1 MTAQALEE
9 RGIRLKRYQPGE
21 HRAPCPECDRG
32 PRDDALAVRFESHG
46 SATWM
51 CHRCGFKG
59 GIGSERERLSRR
71 RDKPCRAERIPEQP
85 EPYISTSLAPWGLD
99 LWDSCN
105 PILPGTTAAIYLD
118 QRCCIVPPGDLR
130 WHPALEDKVSGYS
143 GPALVGLVTDAL
155 TGEPINLHRTWISA
169 DGAGKAPIEKPR
181 RLLKGHRSRG
191 VIRLWPDQEVT
202 LGLVVGEGVETCLA
216 AALESL
222 TPVWATISAGNL
234 AAFPVLPGIE
244 ALTILADHDKPNQ
257 KTGKRAGRAA
267 ALELTRRYTEAGFD
281 PKRDIKVIYPPTEG
295 EDVNDLVRKHR
306 GVA

>member
-1 MTAQALEE
+1 VSGDLQTQLKE
-9 RGIRLKRYQPGE
+9 RGIRLRHHKPGE
-21 HRAPCPECDRG
+21 QRAPCPECERG
-32 PRDDALAVRFESHG
+32 PRDDALAIRIDG
-46 SATWM
+46 DGATWI
-51 CHRCGFKG
+51 CHRCGWSG
-59 GIGSERERLSRR
+59 GVRPERGASCRR
-71 RDKPCRAERIPEQP
+71 EVVRPVPTPEPEQH
-85 EPYISTSLAPWGLD
+85 YTLAPWGLD

-105 PILPGTTAAIYLD
+105 AILPGTTAAIYLD

-130 WHPALEDKVSGYS
+130 WHPALEEKVSGYS

-155 TGEPINLHRTWISA
+155 TGEPINLHRTWIAA

-244 ALTILADHDKPNQ
+244 ALTILVDHDKPNP

-267 ALELTRRYTEAGFD
+267 ALELIRRYTEAGFD

>member
-1 MTAQALEE
+1 
-9 RGIRLKRYQPGE
+9 
-21 HRAPCPECDRG
+21 
-32 PRDDALAVRFESHG
+32 V
-46 SATWM
+46 
-51 CHRCGFKG
+51 
-59 GIGSERERLSRR
+59 
-71 RDKPCRAERIPEQP
+71 
-85 EPYISTSLAPWGLD
+85 
-99 LWDSCN
+99 
-105 PILPGTTAAIYLD
+105 PGTTAAIYLD

-143 GPALVGLVTDAL
+143 GPALVGLVTDAR
-155 TGEPINLHRTWISA
+155 TGMPINLHRTWIAA

-191 VIRLWPDQEVT
+191 AIRLWLEEEVT

-244 ALTILADHDKPNQ
+244 ALTILVDHDKPNP
-257 KTGKRAGRAA
+257 KTGKRAGRDA
-267 ALELTRRYTEAGFD
+267 ALELIRRYTEAGFD

-295 EDVNDLVRKHR
+295 EDVNDLVRRHR

>member
-1 MTAQALEE
+1 MTADLARALEE
-9 RGIRLKRYQPGE
+9 RGIRLRKYQPGE
-21 HRAPCPECDRG
+21 HRCPCPECGRG
-32 PRDDALAVRFESHG
+32 PRDDVLAVRIDHDG
-46 SATWM
+46 ATWT
-51 CHRCGFKG
+51 CHRCEWKG
-59 GIGSERERLSRR
+59 GIGPERSERRAKPAHRR
-71 RDKPCRAERIPEQP
+71 QGRQP
-85 EPYISTSLAPWGLD
+85 EPEHHVTLSPWGLN
-99 LWDSCN
+99 LWDQCS
-105 PILPGTTAAIYLD
+105 PILPGTPAANYLD

-130 WHPALEDKVSGYS
+130 WHPDLLDRISGYR

-155 TGEPINLHRTWISA
+155 TCEPINLHRTWLQP
-169 DGAGKAPIEKPR
+169 DGSGKASIDNPR

-244 ALTILADHDKPNQ
+244 ALTILADHDKPNL

-267 ALELTRRYTEAGFD
+267 ALELIRRYTEAGFD
-281 PKRDIKVIYPPTEG
+281 PKRDIKVIYPPIEG

-306 GVA
+306 GIA